1 MWIARPGSVKPI
13 LVLGLGNVLLQDD
26 GFGPTLVDH
35 LRQTWPNDDDID
47 FVDGGTVGLGLLS
60 LFAER
65 QAIVILDAF
74 ATGQPPGT
82 VVVVEDLPWDEAG
95 SAPGRSAHEGNAAA
109 LLAVAALTGDL
120 PPRLSVIGVEPERIA
135 TGLGLSPTVAAA
147 LPEAERQSRR
157 LLQTLLG
164 AVLCV

>member
-1 MWIARPGSVKPI
+1 MWTVRPGSAKPI

-74 ATGQPPGT
+74 AAGQPPGS
-82 VVVVEDLPWDEAG
+82 VVVLPDLAWDEAG
-95 SAPGRSAHEGNAAA
+95 SAPGRSAHEGNASS

-120 PPRLSVIGVEPERIA
+120 PPRLCVIGVEPATIA
-135 TGLGLSPTVAAA
+135 TGVGLSPAVAAA
-147 LPEAERQSRR
+147 MPKAERECR
-157 LLQTLLG
+157 LLLRSLLG
-164 AVLCV
+164 AVACA